1 MFSSGVSA
9 IGISPSRIEIDFVP
23 NLEYP
28 VEFAIYNSVNY
39 SYPALVTVTGE
50 LAEFTDFEEQYVV
63 LEPNGMAQFSYT
75 LSLPREM
82 EHPGNFSL
90 QMSALQASMD
100 DRASGVLGAR
110 VGVRSNLIV
119 IVPFDGPYM
128 DAELSIPNSEVGS
141 QVPITISMRNL
152 GTTDLPT
159 INGEIT
165 FFGFDGE
172 EIDSMS
178 FDDSLELKQDKSITL
193 YWDSSEMSGGVYT
206 AELVG
211 NYGDQS
217 FESGTEFRLGS
228 FFVDILEY
236 QDEVKVGE
244 INDYYTT
251 LMSTWNSPIQDAFV
265 ELDVT
270 YGRDVITSK
279 SESFDLFGWQNDT
292 VKMYFDATGIEKG
305 KYPAKLTVFY
315 GNGSN
320 SVDFDLNVK
329 SFFLSTQMIIYGS
342 VIAGF
347 VIVIAVLIIFMMRRR
362 KIKRGKK
369 K

>member
-1 MFSSGVSA
+1 
-9 IGISPSRIEIDFVP
+9 
-23 NLEYP
+23 
-28 VEFAIYNSVNY
+28 
-39 SYPALVTVTGE
+39 
-50 LAEFTDFEEQYVV
+50 
-63 LEPNGMAQFSYT
+63 
-75 LSLPREM
+75 
-82 EHPGNFSL
+82 
-90 QMSALQASMD
+90 
-100 DRASGVLGAR
+100 
-110 VGVRSNLIV
+110 
-119 IVPFDGPYM
+119 M